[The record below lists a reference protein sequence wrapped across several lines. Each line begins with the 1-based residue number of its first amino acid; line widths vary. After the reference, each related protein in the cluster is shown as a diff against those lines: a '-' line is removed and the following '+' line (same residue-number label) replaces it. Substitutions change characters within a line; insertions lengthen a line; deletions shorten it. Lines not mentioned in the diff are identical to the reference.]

1 MLEIGLGEPSVPRDL
16 DRSIRVDERASWTM
30 ADKGCVKR
38 LQKEYR
44 NITKEPV
51 PGIDA
56 HPSPS
61 NILEWH
67 YVLEGCEGSDYEGGW
82 YHGKVV
88 FPQEYP
94 YKPPAIYM
102 ITPSGRFKTNMKL
115 CLTMSDYHPET
126 WNPLWSVASILTGLQ
141 SFMLENQA
149 TTGSVPASSAERRRL
164 AKESMEFNLKS
175 PMFKKLFPSVIQR
188 AKEKEAK
195 ALKTKRQSA
204 VQCPKPGTQQVADV
218 GTNAGW
224 GSSIL
229 FVAFLAIIMA
239 VPLTW
244 R

>member
-1 MLEIGLGEPSVPRDL
+1 
-16 DRSIRVDERASWTM
+16 M

-44 NITKEPV
+44 NIMKEPV

-56 HPSPS
+56 HPSP
-61 NILEWH
+61 NNLLEWH
-67 YVLEGCEGSDYEGGW
+67 YVLEGCEGSEYEGGW

-149 TTGSVPASSAERRRL
+149 TTGSIPASSAERRRL
-164 AKESMEFNLKS
+164 AKESLEFNLKS
-175 PMFKKLFPSVIQR
+175 PMFRKLFPAVIQR
-188 AKEKEAK
+188 AKDKEAK
-195 ALKTKRQSA
+195 ALKTRRGASIQ
-204 VQCPKPGTQQVADV
+204 PPEPPTQQVAEV
-218 GTNAGW
+218 GTHQGW
-224 GSSIL
+224 GSSFLII
-229 FVAFLAIIMA
+229 AFLAIIMA